1 MAERTDRLLLVFTEL
16 PVHWFRS
23 IQMLAL
29 HSNQTDSLH
38 AILVWLNVRSTD
50 RRVPAEDSSS
60 LNVSFSEP
68 ILVIYG
74 TEQVSPEV
82 VKVNSSAGLAFFIRF
97 AYLRFVPPESIC
109 MNAEFSGEE
118 EQDLIDAGMCYAAEM
133 KAVEYLARAEQ
144 CRFKLSQKLLNKKY
158 EKHYVDRALD
168 YLESKNYLNDVR
180 FASFWLNSR
189 KINRF
194 EGKTKLL
201 AELMSRG
208 ISKQDARTAL
218 EEFFEDI
225 TEEELCR
232 RDYEKCMRAQKDS
245 EKIVRTLL
253 SHGFPY
259 SMVKKVMKGE
269 L

>member
-1 MAERTDRLLLVFTEL
+1 M
-16 PVHWFRS
+16 
-23 IQMLAL
+23 
-29 HSNQTDSLH
+29 
-38 AILVWLNVRSTD
+38 NVRSTD